1 MAEAWSVERR
11 IRTNASFDVILPR
24 NTMADREADAIL
36 GVLNG
41 DIERFAELV
50 DAYQEPAIRIA
61 FTFLGNHE
69 EARDAA
75 QEAFIRAYQ
84 ALGSFKQKSKFST
97 WLYRIVVNICK
108 DAYRRKAHQPK
119 IAARV
124 GSGDSSDEQ
133 EGIFIDVDDP
143 AAGPVEVIAN
153 QELSRKLTGA
163 ISRLPK
169 KQQQAFMLHHLHGLP
184 LDEVAVIM
192 NCRLGTVKSHVFR
205 AMEHLRQSLGSLA
218 QQEGR

>member
-1 MAEAWSVERR
+1 
-11 IRTNASFDVILPR
+11 
-24 NTMADREADAIL
+24 MADRETDAIA

-41 DIERFAELV
+41 DIDRFAELV

-61 FTFLGNHE
+61 FTFLGNYE

-84 ALGSFKQKSKFST
+84 ALGSFHRKAKFST

-124 GSGDSSDEQ
+124 GPGDPAAEQ
-133 EGIFIDVDDP
+133 EDFMVDVDDP
-143 AAGPVEVIAN
+143 SASPADAFAN
-153 QELSRKLTGA
+153 QELSRKLTRA
-163 ISRLPK
+163 IAQLPE
-169 KQQQAFMLHHLHGLP
+169 KQRQAFMLHHLHGLP
-184 LDEVAVIM
+184 LDEVALIM
-192 NCRLGTVKSHVFR
+192 GCRLGTVKAHIFR
-205 AMEHLRQSLGSLA
+205 AMGNLRRILGPWA